1 MRVAIT
7 GATGNVGTSLLR
19 TLVDDRRVLSIIGIS
34 RRPPELELD
43 KTEWVAADVGRDDLT
58 TRFRGA
64 DAVVHLAWVIQ
75 PSRDLVALRRTNV
88 EGSERV
94 FEAAARAGVRTLVY
108 ASSVGAYSE
117 GPKDE
122 AVDESWPTE
131 GISTSF
137 YSRHKAEV
145 ERILDEFASAH
156 PEIRVVRLRPGL
168 IFSKE
173 AASGIRRLFLGPFL
187 PNGMVRAA
195 FVPAVPAPERLR
207 FQAVHSLD
215 VAEAYRLAVV
225 GRASGAFNVAADP
238 VIGTEEL
245 SEIFAAP
252 RLPVPPRL
260 LRWGAAASWRLRL
273 QPTPEGWVDMGVSAP
288 IMDTTRAQT
297 ELGWVPRYSSIEALR
312 ALLEGLRAGAGYP
325 TPVLAPDLPSI
336 RVRELLSGLGK
347 RGF

>member
-1 MRVAIT
+1 
-7 GATGNVGTSLLR
+7 
-19 TLVDDRRVLSIIGIS
+19 
-34 RRPPELELD
+34 
-43 KTEWVAADVGRDDLT
+43 
-58 TRFRGA
+58 
-64 DAVVHLAWVIQ
+64 
-75 PSRDLVALRRTNV
+75 
-88 EGSERV
+88 
-94 FEAAARAGVRTLVY
+94 
-108 ASSVGAYSE
+108 
-117 GPKDE
+117 
-122 AVDESWPTE
+122 
-131 GISTSF
+131 
-137 YSRHKAEV
+137 
-145 ERILDEFASAH
+145 
-156 PEIRVVRLRPGL
+156 
-168 IFSKE
+168 
-173 AASGIRRLFLGPFL
+173 
-187 PNGMVRAA
+187 
-195 FVPAVPAPERLR
+195 
-207 FQAVHSLD
+207 
-215 VAEAYRLAVV
+215 
-225 GRASGAFNVAADP
+225 AADP